1 MRLLDSCD
9 TFKRY
14 MRAILCS
21 LPLILISV
29 VVYASEGGEG
39 EHGVSMEMWKDFGF
53 RVLNT
58 AILVG
63 FLYWLMANKIK
74 DFFSGRRK
82 DIKQALADA
91 EQAKAVAEQKFRE
104 YETKLTKATDEI
116 SGIVDMIKAQG
127 LAERDKILDDAQK
140 AAEKMK
146 EDTKTRMEQELTNAQ
161 SQLRQEAVQLSVQMA
176 EEILKRSITPA
187 DHENMVKDYL
197 DKVVIKH

>member
-1 MRLLDSCD
+1 MKLLSSREDIMR
-9 TFKRY
+9 Y
-14 MRAILCS
+14 IRAFIYS
-21 LPLILISV
+21 LPLMLISIA
-29 VVYASEGGEG
+29 VYASEGSGGHEAEG
-39 EHGVSMEMWKDFGF
+39 PDWVNFGY

-63 FLYWLMANKIK
+63 FLYWFLANKIK
-74 DFFSGRRK
+74 EFFSGRRS
-82 DIKQALADA
+82 DIRTALEEAQRAKEEA
-91 EQAKAVAEQKFRE
+91 ENKFKE

-116 SGIVDMIKAQG
+116 NNIAEMIKSQG
-127 LAERDKILDDAQK
+127 LVERDKIIEDAKK

-146 EDTKTRMEQELTNAQ
+146 EDTKARMDQELTNAS

>member
-1 MRLLDSCD
+1 MKLPISRENIMR
-9 TFKRY
+9 Y
-14 MRAILCS
+14 IRAVIYS
-21 LPLILISV
+21 LPLLLV
-29 VVYASEGGEG
+29 VTVVCAA
-39 EHGVSMEMWKDFGF
+39 EHGGGHEDSWAMWKDFGF

-63 FLYWLMANKIK
+63 FLYWFLASKVR
-74 DFFSGRRK
+74 DFFSGRRR

-91 EQAKAVAEQKFRE
+91 DKAKADAEQKYRE
-104 YETKLTKATDEI
+104 YEAKLTKATDEI
-116 SGIVDMIKAQG
+116 TGVVEMIKSQG
-127 LAERDKILDDAQK
+127 LAERDKIIDDAKK

-146 EDTKTRMEQELTNAQ
+146 EDTKARMEQELIKAG
-161 SQLRQEAVQLSVQMA
+161 SQLRQEAAQLSVQMA